1 MGLDKESSIASD
13 TSISEVNSAD
23 LKVTMVPDTPD
34 SQSTDSSILKWVLT
48 LITNGFKHYTKLK
61 KLMILRSFKMTVQ

>member
-34 SQSTDSSILKWVLT
+34 SQSTDSSILK
-48 LITNGFKHYTKLK
+48 
-61 KLMILRSFKMTVQ
+61 